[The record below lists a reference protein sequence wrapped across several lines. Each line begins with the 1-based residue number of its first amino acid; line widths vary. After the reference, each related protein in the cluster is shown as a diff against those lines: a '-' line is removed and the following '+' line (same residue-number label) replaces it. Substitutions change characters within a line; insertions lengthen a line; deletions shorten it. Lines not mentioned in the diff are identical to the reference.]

1 MPLLTPSR
9 IVDITGA
16 LLQKC
21 GATES
26 HATVVAE
33 HLADANLTGHDSHG
47 FIRVIQYLREIS
59 DGVIIPNAYIF
70 VIITPSSSHFTL

>member
-21 GATES
+21 GASES
-26 HATVVAE
+26 HAAIVAE
-33 HLADANLTGHDSHG
+33 HLADSNLTGHDSHG
-47 FIRVIQYLREIS
+47 FIRVMQYLREIS
-59 DGVIIPNAYIF
+59 DGVIIPNAEPM
-70 VIITPSSSHFTL
+70 VISETTTA